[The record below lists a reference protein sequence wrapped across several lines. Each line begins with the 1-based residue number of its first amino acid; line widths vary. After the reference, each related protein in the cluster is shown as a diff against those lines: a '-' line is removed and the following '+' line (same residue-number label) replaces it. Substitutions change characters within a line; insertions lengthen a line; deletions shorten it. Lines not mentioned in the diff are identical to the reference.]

1 MASSV
6 AADDS
11 SSAAA
16 LTPVLE
22 LRGITKNFGST
33 VANDDVSL
41 RVNRGE
47 LHAVVGE
54 NGAGKST
61 LMKIVAGVIGA
72 DAGQILV
79 DGQAVTIDSPHD
91 AARAGVGMV
100 HQHFSLVPS
109 LSIAENIFLGALP
122 TRAGVVRR
130 RRMARDAAEMA
141 ATYGLEIPN
150 SGRLGDF
157 GVGVQQRV
165 EILKALLSGSKVLI
179 LDEPTA
185 VLTPQESDHL
195 FEALRALQG
204 SGHTVILIT
213 HKLREVFAAATRVT
227 VMRDGRAFE
236 TSEVADASESQLIHM
251 MVGREVKLG
260 RPDVPLTQDGAAVLR
275 IEHLACRNNRKLTA
289 LHDISLTVRSGEI
302 VGIAGVEGNGQEE
315 LCEAIAGLRAIEQ
328 GQLFVLDRNV
338 TAEQSAA
345 KRRAS
350 GVTYIPADRMLRGVA
365 PHASIRDN
373 LIMGK
378 HREPPIAQR
387 GRLQP
392 AAIAAMGDVIVKR
405 FNVSRGT
412 LGRPIGS
419 LSGGNIQ
426 KIVTGRELAAGSPV
440 LVASNPTRGVDIG
453 AAEMIHNALRAAR
466 TAGVAI
472 LLVSSE
478 LDEVKSL
485 SDRVFVM
492 SKGELHGPWPPQV
505 SDEQLGLAMTGGGE
519 PLQPPVVEVPRAGH
533 S

>member
-1 MASSV
+1 MTSSV
-6 AADDS
+6 AAGTS
-11 SSAAA
+11 ST
-16 LTPVLE
+16 LVLE
-22 LRGITKNFGST
+22 LRGITKRFGSM

-61 LMKIVAGVIGA
+61 LMKIVAGVVRA
-72 DAGQILV
+72 DAGQILIDDEVV
-79 DGQAVTIDSPHD
+79 DIGNPPD
-91 AARAGVGMV
+91 AARAGIGMV

-109 LSIAENIFLGALP
+109 LSIAENVFLGALP
-122 TRAGVVRR
+122 TRAGILRR
-130 RRMARDAAEMA
+130 KRMLRDVSEMA
-141 ATYGLEIPN
+141 ATYGLEIP
-150 SGRLGDF
+150 SAGRLGDF

-195 FEALRALQG
+195 FEALKALQ
-204 SGHTVILIT
+204 SRGHTVILIT
-213 HKLREVFAAATRVT
+213 HKLREVFAAANRVT

-236 TSEVADASESQLIHM
+236 TSDVSDASETQLIQM
-251 MVGREVKLG
+251 MVGREVKRG
-260 RPDVPLTQDGAAVLR
+260 REHGTPAQDGAAVLC
-275 IEHLACRNNRKLTA
+275 IEHLACRNNRKLEA
-289 LHDISLTVRSGEI
+289 LHDVSLAVRSGEI
-302 VGIAGVEGNGQEE
+302 VGIAGIEGNGQEE
-315 LCEAIAGLRAIEQ
+315 LCEAIAGLRAIEA
-328 GQLFVLDRNV
+328 GRLSVRDREV
-338 TAEQSAA
+338 THEHTAA
-345 KRRAS
+345 KRRAC

-378 HREPPIAQR
+378 HRESPIAEG
-387 GRLQP
+387 GRLQS
-392 AAIAAMGDVIVKR
+392 AAIAAMGDAIVQR
-405 FNVSRGT
+405 FNVSRGS
-412 LGRPIGS
+412 LGRPIES

-426 KIVTGRELAAGSPV
+426 KIVTGRELAARSPV

-453 AAEMIHNALRAAR
+453 AAEMIHNALREAR
-466 TAGVAI
+466 AAGVAI

-485 SDRVFVM
+485 SDRIFVM

-505 SDEQLGLAMTGGGE
+505 SDEQLGLAMTGGVR
-519 PLQPPVVEVPRAGH
+519 PLNSPVSEVPQAEH

>member
-1 MASSV
+1 MVASVGADTSSV
-6 AADDS
+6 
-11 SSAAA
+11 
-16 LTPVLE
+16 PVLE
-22 LRGITKNFGST
+22 LQGITKRFGSM

-41 RVNRGE
+41 QVNRGE

-61 LMKIVAGVIGA
+61 LMKIVAGVMDA

-79 DGQAVTIDSPHD
+79 DGQVAHISSPHD
-91 AARAGVGMV
+91 AARAGIGMV

-109 LSIAENIFLGALP
+109 LSIAENIYLGALP
-122 TRAGVVRR
+122 RRAGVVRR
-130 RRMARDAAEMA
+130 KQMLRDVAEMA
-141 ATYGLEIPN
+141 ATYGLEIPR

-195 FEALRALQG
+195 FEALKALQMK
-204 SGHTVILIT
+204 GHTVILIT
-213 HKLREVFAAATRVT
+213 HKLREVFVAANRVT

-236 TSEVADASESQLIHM
+236 TTDVSAATESQLIRM

-260 RPDVPLTQDGAAVLR
+260 RVHRAPRQDAATVLR
-275 IEHLACRNNRKLTA
+275 VEQLACRNNRKLQA
-289 LHDISLTVRSGEI
+289 LHDISLAVQTGEI

-315 LCEAIAGLRAIEQ
+315 LCEAIAGLRAIES
-328 GQLFVLDRNV
+328 GRITVLDKDV
-338 TAEQSAA
+338 TGEHTAA
-345 KRRAS
+345 KRRAC

-365 PHASIRDN
+365 PGASIRDN
-373 LIMGK
+373 LIMGR
-378 HREPPIAQR
+378 HRESPIAER
-387 GRLQP
+387 GRLRP
-392 AAIAAMGDVIVKR
+392 AAITELGEAIVKS
-405 FNVSRGT
+405 FNVSRGS
-412 LGRPIGS
+412 LGRPIAS

-426 KIVTGRELAAGSPV
+426 KIVTGRELAARSPV

-453 AAEMIHNALRAAR
+453 AAEMIHSALREAR
-466 TAGVAI
+466 AAGVAI

-485 SDRVFVM
+485 SDRIFVM
-492 SKGELHGPWPPQV
+492 SKGQLHGPWPPDV
-505 SDEQLGLAMTGGGE
+505 TDEQLGVAMTGGAE
-519 PLQPPVVEVPRAGH
+519 SVPAPVAGIAQARQ

>member
-1 MASSV
+1 MMSWV
-6 AADDS
+6 AAGTS
-11 SSAAA
+11 P
-16 LTPVLE
+16 TPVLE
-22 LRGITKNFGST
+22 LRGITKTFGSM

-41 RVNRGE
+41 RINRGE

-79 DGQAVTIDSPHD
+79 DGQVTDIGSPHD
-91 AARAGVGMV
+91 AARAGIGMV

-109 LSIAENIFLGALP
+109 LSVAENIFLGALP
-122 TRAGVVRR
+122 TRVGVVRR
-130 RRMARDAAEMA
+130 KRMLRDAAEMA
-141 ATYGLEIPN
+141 DTYGLEIPT
-150 SGRLGDF
+150 SGRLGDY

-195 FEALRALQG
+195 FDALRALRA

-236 TSEVADASESQLIHM
+236 ASEVSAASESQLIRL

-260 RPDVPLTQDGAAVLR
+260 RPHVPPAKDGATVLR
-275 IEHLACRNNRKLTA
+275 IEHLECRNNRKLTA
-289 LHDISLTVRSGEI
+289 LHDISLAVRSGEI

-315 LCEAIAGLRAIEQ
+315 LCEAIAGLRAVEN
-328 GQLFVLDRNV
+328 GKLSVLDRDV
-338 TAEQSAA
+338 TDEQSAT
-345 KRRAS
+345 KRRAC

-365 PHASIRDN
+365 PRASIRDN

-392 AAIAAMGDVIVKR
+392 AAIAAMGDAITKR
-405 FNVSRGT
+405 FNVSKGA
-412 LGRPIGS
+412 LGRPIDS

-426 KIVTGRELAAGSPV
+426 KIVTGRELAARSPV

-453 AAEMIHNALRAAR
+453 AAEMIHNALREAR
-466 TAGVAI
+466 AAGVAV

-485 SDRVFVM
+485 SDRIFVM
-492 SKGELHGPWPPQV
+492 SKGELHGPWPPGV
-505 SDEQLGLAMTGGGE
+505 SDEQLGLAMTGGAE
-519 PLQPPVVEVPRAGH
+519 PVLAPVVGVPQAGR